1 MKIGKIFIEGLDKY
15 LRFNIAENFIT
26 KNDYVLDVGGG
37 NGEFLNKIGA
47 RGIVLEYSEINEN
60 LNHDNN
66 DVKIQ
71 YYNGETFPFNDN
83 EFSAAVCLDTLE
95 HIPKANR
102 ELIINEMI
110 RVTKNKILI
119 ICPKRYLIQENL
131 YWHISGFIQRLT
143 KNYDFRRYYSEHKK
157 FGIPLPHEVIDIIN
171 KNNSVSKVLSKSYI
185 SEKHQLIML
194 LQYIL
199 PILGFPLMNKIW
211 SKLINFDSIEIS
223 ENLYQMYI
231 IEIT

>member
-1 MKIGKIFIEGLDKY
+1 MSSYYRQQLESWLEKIDVKAD
-15 LRFNIAENFIT
+15 R
-26 KNDYVLDVGGG
+26 VLDVGGG

-102 ELIINEMI
+102 
-110 RVTKNKILI
+110 
-119 ICPKRYLIQENL
+119 
-131 YWHISGFIQRLT
+131 
-143 KNYDFRRYYSEHKK
+143 
-157 FGIPLPHEVIDIIN
+157 
-171 KNNSVSKVLSKSYI
+171 
-185 SEKHQLIML
+185 
-194 LQYIL
+194 
-199 PILGFPLMNKIW
+199 
-211 SKLINFDSIEIS
+211 
-223 ENLYQMYI
+223 
-231 IEIT
+231 